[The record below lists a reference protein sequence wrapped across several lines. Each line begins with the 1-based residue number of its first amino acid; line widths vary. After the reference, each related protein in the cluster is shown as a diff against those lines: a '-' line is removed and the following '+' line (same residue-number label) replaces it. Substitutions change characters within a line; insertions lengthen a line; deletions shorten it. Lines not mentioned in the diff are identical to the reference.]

1 MKNTYPTGLVRKL
14 TQATENQL
22 KYWVRIGI
30 ISPVKIGKTFH
41 YSFRDIIKLRMIVRL
56 KKNGLSFQRL
66 KLGLNNLSNLLPE
79 SDDSL
84 TRLVIYTDGV
94 DMLINEKGRYFSA
107 TTMQRFI
114 RFDTEVIKNEITEL
128 FQKDNPAR
136 NLSMPINL

>member
-1 MKNTYPTGLVRKL
+1 MKNSYPTKLVRKL
-14 TQATENQL
+14 THATENQL

-56 KKNGLSFQRL
+56 KKNGLSFQKLR
-66 KLGLNNLSNLLPE
+66 LGLNNLSKLLPE

-84 TRLVIYTDGV
+84 TRLIIYTDGV
-94 DMLINEKGRYFSA
+94 DMLVNEKGRYFSA
-107 TTMQRFI
+107 TTMQRFF
-114 RFDTEVIKNEITEL
+114 RFDTEEIQNEITDL
-128 FQKDNPAR
+128 FQKESPEQ

>member
-1 MKNTYPTGLVRKL
+1 MKKTYPTGLVRKL

-84 TRLVIYTDGV
+84 TRLVIYTDGF
-94 DMLINEKGRYFSA
+94 DMLVNEKGRYFSA
-107 TTMQRFI
+107 TTMQRFF
-114 RFDTEVIKNEITEL
+114 RFDTEEIKNEITEL
-128 FQKDNPAR
+128 FRKDNPAR

>member
-1 MKNTYPTGLVRKL
+1 MINTYPTGFVRKL

-94 DMLINEKGRYFSA
+94 DMLVNEKGRYFSA
-107 TTMQRFI
+107 TTMQRFF
-114 RFDTEVIKNEITEL
+114 RFDTEEIKNEITEL

>member
-107 TTMQRFI
+107 TTMQKI
-114 RFDTEVIKNEITEL
+114 YQI
-128 FQKDNPAR
+128 
-136 NLSMPINL
+136 

>member
-107 TTMQRFI
+107 TTMQKFI

>member
-1 MKNTYPTGLVRKL
+1 MKDTYPTGLVRKL

-94 DMLINEKGRYFSA
+94 DMLVNEKGRYFSA
-107 TTMQRFI
+107 TRMQRFF
-114 RFDTEVIKNEITEL
+114 RFDTEEITNEITEL
-128 FQKDNPAR
+128 FQKDNPTR